1 MSSPTLNSQCLSGP
15 GFHQLV
21 RLQFGR
27 HAPHYNDLAQLQ
39 RGIAWRLAHHC
50 RGLTIPAGPR
60 ADLGAGSGLVGSA
73 WSAQLAN
80 QPAQPAATPQAPPPH
95 APPSQAPLLQVDLCP
110 ELLARNPL
118 APSQGALV
126 WDLNNDLPPTLRQAA
141 LLTSSFALQWL
152 DDPGA
157 QLEHWCSTL
166 QGGGWL
172 ALAVP
177 TCGSFPQ
184 WRQAAQRAGVP
195 FTGLELPSAE
205 QLAQRAGRHLQLA
218 HCRQLHFS
226 RSHANGLSFLR
237 QIRQLGAGASRHGP
251 LTAPQLRRL
260 LQHWPSPSSQN
271 WQVLL
276 LVGQRQ
282 L

>member
-1 MSSPTLNSQCLSGP
+1 MSTPTLNSQGP
-15 GFHQLV
+15 SRPDFQQLV

-27 HAPHYNDLAQLQ
+27 HACHYNDLAQLQ
-39 RGIAWRLAHHC
+39 RGIAWRLVRHC
-50 RGLTIPAGPR
+50 QGLSIPAGPR
-60 ADLGAGSGLVGSA
+60 ADLGAGSGLVGRA
-73 WSAQLAN
+73 WAEQWAELQAEQRQAQLTTS
-80 QPAQPAATPQAPPPH
+80 PSAPSPT
-95 APPSQAPLLQVDLCP
+95 PLLQVDLCP

-126 WDLNNDLPPTLRQAA
+126 WDLNSGLPPALHQAA

-152 DDPGA
+152 DAPGE
-157 QLEHWCSTL
+157 QLEHWCRSL
-166 QGGGWL
+166 RVGGWL

-237 QIRQLGAGASRHGP
+237 QIRQLGAGASRHSP

>member
-1 MSSPTLNSQCLSGP
+1 VSSPTLNSQCLSGP

-50 RGLTIPAGPR
+50 QGLTIPAGPR

-80 QPAQPAATPQAPPPH
+80 QPAAPPQA
-95 APPSQAPLLQVDLCP
+95 ALLQVDLCP

-126 WDLNNDLPPTLRQAA
+126 WDLNNGLPPALRQAA

-157 QLEHWCSTL
+157 QLEHWCSNL
-166 QGGGWL
+166 QVGGWL

-205 QLAQRAGRHLQLA
+205 QLAQRARRHLQLA
-218 HCRQLHFS
+218 HCQRLRFS
-226 RSHANGLSFLR
+226 RSHASGLSFLR
-237 QIRQLGAGASRHGP
+237 QIRQLGAGASRHSS

-271 WQVLL
+271 WEVLL

>member
-1 MSSPTLNSQCLSGP
+1 MSSPALNSQCLSGP

-27 HAPHYNDLAQLQ
+27 HAPYYNDLAQLQ

-60 ADLGAGSGLVGSA
+60 ADLGAGSGLLGSA
-73 WSAQLAN
+73 WSAQLAD
-80 QPAQPAATPQAPPPH
+80 QPAATPQ

-126 WDLNNDLPPTLRQAA
+126 WDLNNGLPPALRQAA

-152 DDPGA
+152 DDPGT

-166 QGGGWL
+166 EVGGWL

-205 QLAQRAGRHLQLA
+205 QLAQRARRHLQLA
-218 HCRQLHFS
+218 HCQRLQFS
-226 RSHANGLSFLR
+226 RSHASGLSFLR
-237 QIRQLGAGASRHGP
+237 QIRQLGAGASRHSP

-271 WQVLL
+271 WEVLL

-282 L
+282 R